1 MSCVLLGHTLL
12 CVLIY
17 LATTSYQFL
26 SLVAILMIILYLA
39 VPFLYSPKLGLLYHR
54 VIIMVLPKSHTCYM
68 YVRTVSHSNSD
79 FQRAAKVDCSLF
91 TCNPNKMCKTTKKY
105 TKTFGYTYSNNCIP
119 LELYIN
125 WFTFL
130 KI

>member
-1 MSCVLLGHTLL
+1 METTHCVSCVLLGHTLF
-12 CVLIY
+12 
-17 LATTSYQFL
+17 QFL
-26 SLVAILMIILYLA
+26 FLIAILIILYLA
-39 VPFLYSPKLGLLYHR
+39 VPFLYSPKLFWLGLLYHR
-54 VIIMVLPKSHTCYM
+54 VIIMVQPKSHTCYI

-79 FQRAAKVDCSLF
+79 FQRAAKIDCSSF
-91 TCNPNKMCKTTKKY
+91 TCNPNKMRKTTKKY
-105 TKTFGYTYSNNCIP
+105 TKTFGYTHSNNCIP